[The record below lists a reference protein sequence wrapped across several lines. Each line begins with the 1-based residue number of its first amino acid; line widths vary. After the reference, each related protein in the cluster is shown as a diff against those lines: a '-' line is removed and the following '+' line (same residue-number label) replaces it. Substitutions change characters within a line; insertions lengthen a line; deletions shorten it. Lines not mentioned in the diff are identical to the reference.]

1 MSTPNNPWDQG
12 QQPDRRDQE
21 GQGQPGYG
29 QPQQA
34 YGQQQGYGDQPQQG
48 QQGYGGQQP
57 PYGQQPPQP
66 YGQQGYGGQQPPY
79 GQQGYGQQGYGQPA
93 SGNFASWG
101 SRVGSYLLDS
111 LVTVPPYIVAV
122 VLALVIGRNDN
133 DTFNGI
139 GVLLLLLGALAS
151 LAVWIW
157 NRWIRAGK
165 TGQSLG
171 KKWMGSYLL
180 NEQTRQP
187 IGAGNA
193 FVRDLCHILDG
204 ICYIGYILAAFDKKV
219 QTFADKIM
227 KTVVVK

>member
-29 QPQQA
+29 QPQQG
-34 YGQQQGYGDQPQQG
+34 YGQQQGYGDQP

-57 PYGQQPPQP
+57 PYGQQPQQP
-66 YGQQGYGGQQPPY
+66 YGQQGYGGQQQY

-93 SGNFASWG
+93 SANYASWG
-101 SRVGSYLLDS
+101 NRVAAYLLDS
-111 LVTVPPYIVAV
+111 LIPFPIIAVGLIILVATFNDENEPTAVGILAV
-122 VLALVIGRNDN
+122 VVAG
-133 DTFNGI
+133 
-139 GVLLLLLGALAS
+139 LAS
-151 LAVWIW
+151 LAFSIW